1 MILTL
6 LDIANHIGT
15 MGIVDRSHVYC
26 GKMQGNTEKCI
37 GVYNLSGSRE
47 KRETIGGDK
56 NSSYR
61 VKTVSL
67 LVHWN
72 KDSEQTEIIAERL
85 YQAVGHVR
93 DTDIGGKRVLFVRL
107 LTDNPVDVGT
117 DDDGIYEMVIE
128 AEFYYESRQ
137 EEKENEV

>member
-6 LDIANHIGT
+6 LNIADYLPAL
-15 MGIVDRSHVYC
+15 GIVDRSHIYC
-26 GKMQGNTEKCI
+26 GKLQNKKEKCI

-47 KRETIGGDK
+47 KRETIGGDQ

-61 VKTVSL
+61 VKLVSL
-67 LVHWN
+67 LVHWD
-72 KDSEQTEIIAERL
+72 KSAERTEIVADRL
-85 YQAVGHVR
+85 HEAVGRIR
-93 DTDIGGKRVLFVRL
+93 DADMSGKRVLFTRL

-117 DDDGIYEMVIE
+117 DDNGIYEMVIE
-128 AEFYYESRQ
+128 AEFYYERQ